1 MNALTP
7 VTTAPTLIDPFAR
20 LIKYVRLSV
29 TDRCDFRCV
38 YCMSEEM
45 QFLPRERVLQLE
57 EIARLGKIFSGLGVE
72 TFRLTG
78 GEPLLRRDLPWLVE
92 QLASHSEVVMTTNGA
107 RLEQFAKALKLA
119 GLSRLNVS
127 LDTLNEQQF
136 HELTRTGHLKD
147 VLKGID
153 AAQHEG
159 FSIKLNVVMMKGRN
173 DDQILPLVAFAQ
185 ARGLDISFI
194 EEMPLGVIEEHSR
207 QITFMPS
214 HEIRQIIANEMSLTP
229 SQYHTTGPSRYWE
242 VESNLTRQSKTKI
255 GFISPHSHNFC
266 GDCNRV
272 RVTSEGRLLLC
283 LGNEHGIDLMSSL
296 RGSANDAEIAASIQN
311 ALQQKPEK
319 HHFDLNDTPQ
329 IVRFMNMTGG

>member
-7 VTTAPTLIDPFAR
+7 VTTASALIDPFAR

-38 YCMSEEM
+38 YCMSEDM
-45 QFLPRERVLQLE
+45 QFLPRDRVLTLE
-57 EIARLGKIFSGLGVE
+57 DIARLGHIFSGLGVE

-78 GEPLLRRDLPWLVE
+78 GEPLLRRNLPWLVE
-92 QLASHSEVVMTTNGA
+92 QLARHSEVVMTTNGA
-107 RLEQFAKALKLA
+107 RLDQFALPLKQA
-119 GLSRLNVS
+119 GMSRINIS
-127 LDTLNEQQF
+127 LDTLNERQF
-136 HELTRTGHLKD
+136 HELTRTGHLND

-153 AAQHEG
+153 AAQHAG
-159 FSIKLNVVMMKGRN
+159 FAIKLNAVIMKGRN

-185 ARGLDISFI
+185 SRGLDISFI
-194 EEMPLGVIEEHSR
+194 EEMPLGVINEHSR
-207 QITFMPS
+207 QLTFMS
-214 HEIRQIIANEMSLTP
+214 SDEIRQIIANEMTVIP
-229 SQYHTTGPSRYWE
+229 SQYHTAGPSRYWQI
-242 VESNLTRQSKTKI
+242 ESPPSSLTSRI

-283 LGNEHGIDLMSSL
+283 LGNEQGTDLMPLL
-296 RGSANDAEIAASIQN
+296 RGSANDAEIVTRIQN
-311 ALQQKPEK
+311 ALTLKPEK
-319 HHFDLNDTPQ
+319 HHFDLNDAPQ